1 MAAIQ
6 KAINHHT
13 FCATIFLPVAGDPIW
28 NKVMQ
33 KIYLS
38 LNLPLSPEAEEM
50 NLWVTTHANVCRSA
64 YNYNQ
69 TYISGQ
75 LKKSVY
81 EYARANGGSFPS
93 LLKIQ
98 SITDCTIKLFLSNNE
113 EGDPSIKAQV

>member
-13 FCATIFLPVAGDPIW
+13 FCATIFLPVAGDLIW

-33 KIYLS
+33 KINLS
-38 LNLPLSPEAEEM
+38 LDPPPSLESEDM
-50 NLWVTTHANVCRSA
+50 NLWIMTRANVCGSA
-64 YNYNQ
+64 YNCTR

-75 LKKSVY
+75 LKKSIY

-93 LLKIQ
+93 LVKIQ
-98 SITDCTIKLFLSNNE
+98 SIADCTIKKLFLSDDE
-113 EGDPSIKAQV
+113 EVDPG